1 MEVPEERQAT
11 YFLRFL
17 AILLIVNSH
26 LHSLYPIPQLGT
38 GGAIGNSLF
47 FMLSGYGLA
56 LSEQQRKRHFFNWYG
71 RRVTRIYPSLI
82 LAVLFLTVLNGQAW
96 PHWGPGDYLEN
107 LVWPTPY
114 WFIAALTVFYVIFF
128 FFLKGRSAKVFLLGI
143 GALVIPYLYFYV
155 TRVDLSRYSIEGP
168 GYFKWIFYL
177 QIMFFGGY
185 LSSREDALKGHIARD
200 GMLLLGC
207 VVLYYGILLLVD
219 KGCGARFQAVT
230 HLLMFP
236 IMVLFLRVSHSAF
249 VTIRLMG
256 EKHILAGVSLVA
268 GLTLEIYLLHGY
280 VYNRPL
286 VQGLAFPLNILC
298 VWVFTVI
305 AAFVLNRMSR
315 FLTKGLQ
322 TSQ

>member
-1 MEVPEERQAT
+1 MEVPAEKQAT
-11 YFLRFL
+11 YLLRFL

-26 LHSLYPIPQLGT
+26 LDSLYPIPQLGT

-56 LSEQQRKRHFFNWYG
+56 LSERQRKRPFFEWYG

-82 LAVLFLTVLNGQAW
+82 LTVLFLTVLGGQAW
-96 PHWGPGDYLEN
+96 LHWGPGDYLEN

-114 WFIAALTVFYVIFF
+114 WFIAALTVFYAIFF
-128 FFLKGRSAKVFLLGI
+128 FFLKGRSAKGFLLGI

-155 TRVDLSRYSIEGP
+155 TMVDLSRYSIEGP

-185 LSSREDALKGHIARD
+185 LSSKEDALKGRIARD

-207 VVLYYGILLLVD
+207 VVLYYGILLLVE
-219 KGCGARFQAVT
+219 KGYGARFQTVT

-236 IMVLFLRVSHSAF
+236 IMLLFLKVSRSAF
-249 VTIRLMG
+249 VTRLMG
-256 EKHILAGVSLVA
+256 GKYILAGVSLVA
-268 GLTLEIYLLHGY
+268 GLTLEIYILHSY
-280 VYNRPL
+280 VYTRPL
-286 VQGLAFPLNILC
+286 VQGLTFPLNILC
-298 VWVFTVI
+298 VWALTVI
-305 AAFVLNRMSR
+305 AAFVLNRASR

-322 TSQ
+322 TSR